1 MPARCTAAAALLALS
16 ASLQPPIT
24 RRTHLKR
31 RASIDDAALLNAY
44 RAEIAPDAAD
54 AWWREFVA
62 ATERPPRPAVRCVD
76 AAAAEALRASTA
88 CEEIPW
94 APGRGY
100 WVGDEPSKRVAH
112 VAGDY
117 YVQEAAAMVAVAA
130 LLRGEDLRRRIVAID
145 ACAAPGGKTIQLA
158 TALRDAGAD
167 AVVVANEPSSSRL
180 GALVANAVRCGVGPW
195 LRCTR
200 TTGQKLFAA
209 LPKES
214 ADLILLDAPCSG
226 DTLARREGRGLAKH
240 LRGQPDAAS
249 MKEIVATQLEIVRAA
264 WPCLRPGGALVYATC
279 SLRPRE
285 DEDIVDQV
293 PKEFGDAALE
303 DLSGLA
309 AGGDATLRLWPQ
321 THDSA
326 GFFAAKLRKAGDGGG
341 GAVATDTDEDVADA
355 ARDYLRDAWG
365 VTSLV

>member
-1 MPARCTAAAALLALS
+1 MCRV
-16 ASLQPPIT
+16 
-24 RRTHLKR
+24 
-31 RASIDDAALLNAY
+31 
-44 RAEIAPDAAD
+44 E
-54 AWWREFVA
+54 
-62 ATERPPRPAVRCVD
+62 VD
-76 AAAAEALRASTA
+76 AAIQDERAVNLIST
-88 CEEIPW
+88 
-94 APGRGY
+94 
-100 WVGDEPSKRVAH
+100 
-112 VAGDY
+112 
-117 YVQEAAAMVAVAA
+117 Q
-130 LLRGEDLRRRIVAID
+130 
-145 ACAAPGGKTIQLA
+145 
-158 TALRDAGAD
+158 
-167 AVVVANEPSSSRL
+167 
-180 GALVANAVRCGVGPW
+180 VGPW

-293 PKEFGDAALE
+293 LKEFGDAALE

-341 GAVATDTDEDVADA
+341 AAVATDADEDVADA

-365 VTSLV
+365 VTSLVGPASSRLVGRGANLWLAPAAPPLAKNLRYERAGAKLVEALKVRGRAVPLGQALRSGRVRATHEFATTLGGHVDAARRASLDDASALAYLRGDDVDAVPPSGEPGDQCLVAHGGRVLGLAKVLKGGRLKNQLPRECVRRDLAF